1 MCTSDGNTSLSIF
14 ERWGQ
19 IVKMEICVAIFL
31 KITKYF
37 DCTFHSIF
45 LWSGE
50 EQVFFFV
57 SCSSISSSWDS
68 RAKKY
73 VSNVLDIT
81 NKPLQLLKFQVLSVP
96 IKKALKL
103 FPSFFFSPLS
113 YDQLSVHPPEHDD
126 DGNDVEEEND
136 YI

>member
-1 MCTSDGNTSLSIF
+1 M
-14 ERWGQ
+14 
-19 IVKMEICVAIFL
+19 
-31 KITKYF
+31 
-37 DCTFHSIF
+37 
-45 LWSGE
+45 
-50 EQVFFFV
+50 FFFFY
-57 SCSSISSSWDS
+57 CSSISSSSDS

-73 VSNVLDIT
+73 ASNVLDIT

-136 YI
+136 EEYYNDSHGDVQYVGDG